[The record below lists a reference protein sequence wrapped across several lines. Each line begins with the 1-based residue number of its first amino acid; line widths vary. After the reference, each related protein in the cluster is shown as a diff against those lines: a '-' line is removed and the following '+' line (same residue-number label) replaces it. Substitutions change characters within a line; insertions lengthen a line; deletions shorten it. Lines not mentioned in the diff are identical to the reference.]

1 MWVSPPGPT
10 SRRPRGMFGIL
21 GRSRATLPGDM
32 TLATTSNPAFSE
44 KVFAGYDQV
53 YGTTRTAVMTVQG
66 TIGKTFALL
75 AILSATAI
83 YSWNATASGDM
94 QPVVL
99 PAAAIGGLV
108 LAMVTIF
115 RPQLAPWTA
124 PVYAAFEGVALGAFS
139 FVIEHVFLKGKYPGI
154 ALQAVSMTTG
164 TLFVM
169 LFLYQ
174 SRIIRVTDRLRAGI
188 ITATGAIFLVYLIS
202 MVVSL
207 FGGTVPFIRST
218 SGIGVGFSVFVVG
231 LAAFN
236 LLLDF
241 DFIEKAAR
249 SGQAPKSM
257 EWYGAFGLMVT
268 LVWLYIEIL
277 ELLRKLSDRR

>member
-1 MWVSPPGPT
+1 
-10 SRRPRGMFGIL
+10 
-21 GRSRATLPGDM
+21 M

-44 KVFAGYDQV
+44 KAFAGYDQV

-66 TIGKTFALL
+66 TVGKTFALL

-94 QPVVL
+94 QPVVM

-115 RPQLAPWTA
+115 RPQLAPWIA
-124 PVYAAFEGVALGAFS
+124 PVYAAFEGVFLGALS
-139 FVIEHVFLKGKYPGI
+139 FVIEHYALHGRYPGI

-169 LFLYQ
+169 LFVYGAG
-174 SRIIRVTDRLRAGI
+174 IIRVTERLKAGI
-188 ITATGAIFLVYLIS
+188 ITATGAIALVYLVS

-207 FGGTVPFIRST
+207 FGGRVPFIHDASPI
-218 SGIGVGFSVFVVG
+218 GIGFSVFVVG

-249 SGQAPKSM
+249 SGQAPKFM

-268 LVWLYIEIL
+268 LVWLYLEIL
-277 ELLRKLSDRR
+277 RLLSKLSDRR